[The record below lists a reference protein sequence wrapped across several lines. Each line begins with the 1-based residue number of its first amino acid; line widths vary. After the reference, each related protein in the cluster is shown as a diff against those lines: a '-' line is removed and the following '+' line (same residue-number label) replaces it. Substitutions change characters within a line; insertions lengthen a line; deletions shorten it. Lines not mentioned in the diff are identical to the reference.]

1 MPAVFAVFII
11 CRTLRLIFIRERIV
25 IFYPIADVY
34 LAVLVARVANY
45 DPLDARIDND
55 ASAHHAVARSGND
68 SPALGIGADHIH
80 RRAVH
85 LLAGGGDDRV
95 LLCVNAATELISLTM
110 RNVHPLAQ
118 AEAHIRAIFASA
130 RSAVLLVNVP

>member
-55 ASAHHAVARSGND
+55 ASAHHAVARTRND
-68 SPALGIGADHIH
+68 SPALGIAPS
-80 RRAVH
+80 
-85 LLAGGGDDRV
+85 
-95 LLCVNAATELISLTM
+95 ISS
-110 RNVHPLAQ
+110 RE
-118 AEAHIRAIFASA
+118 AEMTAFCSA
-130 RSAVLLVNVP
+130 

>member
-55 ASAHHAVARSGND
+55 ASAPS
-68 SPALGIGADHIH
+68 
-80 RRAVH
+80 
-85 LLAGGGDDRV
+85 
-95 LLCVNAATELISLTM
+95 ISS
-110 RNVHPLAQ
+110 RE
-118 AEAHIRAIFASA
+118 AEMTAFCSA
-130 RSAVLLVNVP
+130 